1 MFGQQDP
8 VTMAPDPC
16 VQRTAAALEGILAEL
31 GSVRSQLAELAKT
44 VRRPRSRG
52 SLDPPVALRRR

>member
-16 VQRTAAALEGILAEL
+16 AERTAAALEGILAEL
-31 GSVRSQLAELAKT
+31 GSVRVQLAELANIA
-44 VRRPRSRG
+44 RRPRPRG
-52 SLDPPVALRRR
+52 PLDPPVALRRR